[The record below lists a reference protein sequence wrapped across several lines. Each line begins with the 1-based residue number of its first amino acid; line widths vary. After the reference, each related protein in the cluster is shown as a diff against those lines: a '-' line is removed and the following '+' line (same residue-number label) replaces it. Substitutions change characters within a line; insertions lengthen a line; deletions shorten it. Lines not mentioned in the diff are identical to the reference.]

1 MESLENKN
9 MKEKMKEDV
18 KLSLEIFL
26 RNEKSDEWEVQNREP
41 IEI

>member
-26 RNEKSDEWEVQNREP
+26 RNEKSNE
-41 IEI
+41 

>member
-26 RNEKSDEWEVQNREP
+26 RNEKSDE
-41 IEI
+41 

>member
-26 RNEKSDEWEVQNREP
+26 RNEKSD
-41 IEI
+41 